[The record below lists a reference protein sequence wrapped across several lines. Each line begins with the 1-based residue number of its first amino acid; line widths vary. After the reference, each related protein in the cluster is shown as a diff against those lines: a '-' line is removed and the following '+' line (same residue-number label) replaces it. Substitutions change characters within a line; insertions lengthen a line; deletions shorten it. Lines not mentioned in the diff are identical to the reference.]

1 MDESMPMPI
10 MTTTSVSLSR
20 DTKNQSQF
28 LTNPGDGHL
37 HEVSVVALLAGV
49 VLQALKELQQDVL
62 GDLNKRNK
70 SMRSKSTLINDLLFL
85 YLASPSL
92 EVREPG
98 EPEVCIQLVRG
109 GVERPP
115 HCGRAR
121 RRGRPAQLLQLLR
134 VLDSVHPVTLDGV
147 LLLLLLVDPAL
158 LVHHVLLLIRHH
170 DRSGGDGRKGGGM
183 SVVSVGVDATDLP
196 VGGREGR
203 GRNERRDRCFEKR
216 TQVTRCQVS

>member
-1 MDESMPMPI
+1 MYLLNHPI
-10 MTTTSVSLSR
+10 
-20 DTKNQSQF
+20 
-28 LTNPGDGHL
+28 
-37 HEVSVVALLAGV
+37 
-49 VLQALKELQQDVL
+49 
-62 GDLNKRNK
+62 
-70 SMRSKSTLINDLLFL
+70 FL

-147 LLLLLLVDPAL
+147 LLLLLVDPAL

-170 DRSGGDGRKGGGM
+170 DRSINRVARVEKEEGCLSCLLGWTLQVRGTFQSGDEKAEDEMNDGI
-183 SVVSVGVDATDLP
+183 DALK
-196 VGGREGR
+196 REH
-203 GRNERRDRCFEKR
+203 K
-216 TQVTRCQVS
+216 

>member
-1 MDESMPMPI
+1 MYLLNHPI
-10 MTTTSVSLSR
+10 
-20 DTKNQSQF
+20 
-28 LTNPGDGHL
+28 
-37 HEVSVVALLAGV
+37 
-49 VLQALKELQQDVL
+49 
-62 GDLNKRNK
+62 
-70 SMRSKSTLINDLLFL
+70 FL

-147 LLLLLLVDPAL
+147 LLLLLVDPAL

-170 DRSGGDGRKGGGM
+170 DRSINRVARVEKEEGCLSCLLGWTLQTFQSGDEKAEDEMNDGI
-183 SVVSVGVDATDLP
+183 DALK
-196 VGGREGR
+196 REH
-203 GRNERRDRCFEKR
+203 K
-216 TQVTRCQVS
+216 